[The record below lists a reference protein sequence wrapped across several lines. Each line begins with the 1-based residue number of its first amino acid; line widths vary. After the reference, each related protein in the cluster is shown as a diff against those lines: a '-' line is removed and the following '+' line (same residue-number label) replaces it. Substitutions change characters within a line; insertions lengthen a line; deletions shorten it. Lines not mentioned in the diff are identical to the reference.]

1 MSVHPDL
8 TTYLRDHLAGS
19 SGGVSLAKRM
29 ASEAEDSRRAR
40 ELKGIASD
48 IEADQEKLEQMM
60 ERLDIHQS
68 QVKKL
73 GAWLGETAGRL
84 KLHSRSPGG
93 RILQLESLTM
103 GVTGKLELWRTL
115 GELSGTNPELREDEL
130 ETLHSRAEE
139 QRARLEALHIQV
151 AREFDSAPA

>member
-1 MSVHPDL
+1 MPVHPDL

-29 ASEAEDSRRAR
+29 ASTTDDARRAR
-40 ELKGIASD
+40 ELKEIASD

-73 GAWLGETAGRL
+73 GAWLGERASRL

-93 RILQLESLTM
+93 RIMQLESLTI

-115 GELSGTNPELREDEL
+115 GELSGANPELRDDEL
-130 ETLHSRAEE
+130 EKLCSRAEE
-139 QRARLEALHIQV
+139 QRERLEALHIQV